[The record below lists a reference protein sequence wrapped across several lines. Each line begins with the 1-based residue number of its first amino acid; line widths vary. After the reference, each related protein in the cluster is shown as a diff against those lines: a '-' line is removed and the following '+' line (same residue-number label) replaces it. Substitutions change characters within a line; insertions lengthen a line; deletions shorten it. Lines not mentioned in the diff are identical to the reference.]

1 MFFIKNQV
9 SVLENGVAKIK
20 DKNKLKPFDAPVYS
34 YWSALY
40 MSFYSKRLYIDV
52 GKRWRGIGLLYLL
65 LAIAIGAI
73 PYSLKMSGEFNSEF
87 HNQLIAPILSLPT
100 IYIQNGALN
109 FDKPMPYLIKND
121 KGLVSVIIDSTGTI
135 SEFTKEYPYLTL
147 LINKNTMSIKIPS
160 PSIMAVGT
168 DQTIRGP
175 VIVQP
180 FDKGMNM
187 MFDGKSI
194 INSSSIYG
202 LKYAAQLMIYPVV
215 VAIFYSLLV
224 VFFLV
229 LAFLGQV
236 FSRIFFSFKLKFSQS
251 CRLFMVS
258 STPMLLVM
266 MIFITLNAIF
276 YGFGFILLAL
286 IGVYFSF
293 AVRSLRSDSKKM
305 VS

>member
-1 MFFIKNQV
+1 M
-9 SVLENGVAKIK
+9 ENGVAKN
-20 DKNKLKPFDAPVYS
+20 KNNLKPFDAPVYS

-40 MSFYSKRLYIDV
+40 MSFYSRRLYIDV
-52 GKRWRGIGLLYLL
+52 GKRWRGFGLLYLL

-73 PYSLKMSGEFNSEF
+73 PYSLKMSADFNTEFQ
-87 HNQLIAPILSLPT
+87 NQLIAPILSLPT
-100 IYIQNGALN
+100 IYIQNGETK

-121 KGLVSVIIDSTGTI
+121 QGQVSVIIDTTGTV

-147 LINKNTMSIKIPS
+147 LVNKEAMSIKIPS
-160 PSIMAVGT
+160 PSIMNVGA

-175 VIVQP
+175 VLVQP

-194 INSSSIYG
+194 INSTSVYS

-215 VAIFYSLLV
+215 VAIFYSLLA

-236 FSRIFFSFKLKFSQS
+236 FSRVFFSFKLGFKQS
-251 CRLFMVS
+251 CRLFMVAA
-258 STPMLLVM
+258 TPMLLVLM
-266 MIFITLNAIF
+266 TFITLNAIF
-276 YGFGFILLAL
+276 YGFGFLLL
-286 IGVYFSF
+286 ICISIYFGF
-293 AVRSLRSDSKKM
+293 AISALRSDSKKM